1 MRRKEIVVADKVF
14 NLGLKGL
21 EEVTESGRRVGQ
33 EMEIDVAGTVFNV
46 GYSSQEKAVILHWTG
61 ETVLSNIVWMRFV
74 ALRLRWPPVKV
85 LSCFTYF

>member
-1 MRRKEIVVADKVF
+1 MRRKEIIVADKVF
-14 NLGLKGL
+14 DLGLKGL
-21 EEVTESGRRVGQ
+21 EEATKSCRRVGQ

-46 GYSSQEKAVILHWTG
+46 GYSKQEKAVILHWTG
-61 ETVLSNIVWMRFV
+61 ETCLRNIVWMRFV

>member
-1 MRRKEIVVADKVF
+1 MRRKEVIVADKVF

-21 EEVTESGRRVGQ
+21 EEVTESCRRVGQ

-46 GYSSQEKAVILHWTG
+46 GYSSQDRAVILHWTG
-61 ETVLSNIVWMRFV
+61 ETCLRNIVWMRFV

-85 LSCFTYF
+85 LNCFTYF